1 MRNCYGIVV
10 AVRNCWELTPGCRKL
25 YITTAISNAV
35 LVIDP
40 RFRYIYFVAKTLF
53 WLFEVKNKNP
63 ETRFSL

>member
-10 AVRNCWELTPGCRKL
+10 AERNCWVLTLGCRKL
-25 YITTAISNAV
+25 YITTAISNAA

-40 RFRYIYFVAKTLF
+40 RFRYIYSVAKTLF
-53 WLFEVKNKNP
+53 WHFELENKNP